1 MLNVYLLSG
10 EEGLER
16 YVVHLLELADL
27 SVNKREPPQLL
38 LLLEPKKI
46 DQRVLK
52 GVSSN
57 VSPETPVLCI
67 GTVRKITGVS
77 HFKKIAYLKRPFLT
91 ERFYEVLEETLGR
104 RLSLN
109 PEERKNPFL
118 GEDEKI
124 ERLRK
129 AIPFLAK
136 IPNPIFLEG
145 EPGTGKELYAHHLHA
160 WIGGPFVKFAASALP
175 EEMIEPLLFG
185 FGPKVIK
192 EIKRPKE
199 GALSRARNGVLYLE
213 GLEHLPISAQ
223 QKLLY
228 FLDTGSFFPL
238 GIHEPLSPTLK
249 LIVSVN
255 TSPGQ
260 LIKEEKLLPSLYF
273 RLAEFSAHL
282 PPLRRKFIDLPLLV
296 EHFLENYSALYRQPY
311 RPPSRELL
319 EKFLLYPWP
328 KNVLELEMVVKDL
341 ILFGQEKIAEEIFRR
356 RERLP
361 ISLRKLEEELERR
374 LEEILQE
381 DNLRALQIESSH
393 KGRGGHRTE
402 SQ

>member
-1 MLNVYLLSG
+1 MLNVYLVSG

-16 YVVHLLELADL
+16 YITHLLELAGL
-27 SVNKREPPQLL
+27 SVNKRGSPKLL

-46 DQRVLK
+46 DPKALERI
-52 GVSSN
+52 SSN
-57 VSPETPVLCI
+57 LSPETPVLCI
-67 GTVRKITGVS
+67 GTTRKVTGIS
-77 HFKKIAYLKRPFLT
+77 HFKKISHLKRPFLT
-91 ERFYEVLEETLGR
+91 ERFYEVLEEILGR
-104 RLSLN
+104 SLSLN
-109 PEERKNPFL
+109 PEEQKNPFL

-129 AIPFLAK
+129 AIPFLAR

-185 FGPKVIK
+185 FGSKVIK

-213 GLEHLPISAQ
+213 GLEYLPISAQ

-238 GIHEPLSPTLK
+238 GIHESLSPTLK
-249 LIVSVN
+249 LIVSIN
-255 TSPGQ
+255 SSPGH
-260 LIKEEKLLPSLYF
+260 LIKQERLLPSLYF

-282 PPLRRKFIDLPLLV
+282 PSLRKRFIDLPLLV
-296 EHFLENYSALYRQPY
+296 EHFLENYGVLYRQPY
-311 RPPSRELL
+311 RSPSQELL
-319 EKFLLYPWP
+319 KKFLLYPWP
-328 KNVLELEMVVKDL
+328 KNVLELEMVIKDM

-356 RERLP
+356 RQRLP
-361 ISLRKLEEELERR
+361 ISLRKLEEELDQR
-374 LEEILQE
+374 LEEILGKGP
-381 DNLRALQIESSH
+381 RVLQTGSSR

-402 SQ
+402 SR